1 MVTSGT
7 MAATGTLVEDEEGVV
22 GSDNSSLIGNTVP
35 FRRLRFLLVSAGA
48 AATALERAEI
58 VSGEIPSSAIG
69 TTAAAELED
78 DDEVEAAQDAPGTEE
93 DEPEIEIIWPGG
105 VHSGGPISGP
115 PLVPYPDQYRHFN
128 ACFKCPL

>member
-1 MVTSGT
+1 METSGA

-22 GSDNSSLIGNTVP
+22 GSESSSLIGNTVP
-35 FRRLRFLLVSAGA
+35 LRRFRFLLVSAGA

-58 VSGEIPSSAIG
+58 VSGEIPSSGIG

-78 DDEVEAAQDAPGTEE
+78 DDEVEAAQDAPGPEE
-93 DEPEIEIIWPGG
+93 DEPEIGMFGPGG

-115 PLVPYPDQYRHFN
+115 PFVP
-128 ACFKCPL
+128 